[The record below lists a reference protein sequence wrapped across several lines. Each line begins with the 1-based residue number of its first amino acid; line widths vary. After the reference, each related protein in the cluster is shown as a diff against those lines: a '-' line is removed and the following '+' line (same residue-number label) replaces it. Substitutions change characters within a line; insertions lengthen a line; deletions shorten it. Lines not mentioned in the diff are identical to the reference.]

1 MFQDIVDHYDYIF
14 EFSNA
19 KRFVFYCIIKLGFS
33 RFAVELGSLALP
45 ELLSYLFVHE
55 LI

>member
-19 KRFVFYCIIKLGFS
+19 KRFVFYCIIKLGFI
-33 RFAVELGSLALP
+33 RFAVELDSLALP
-45 ELLSYLFVHE
+45 ELLSYLLVHE